1 MINKAKVVNNHFNL
15 GNSFYHFATPAKF
28 PRHILRFRNDRA
40 AKLLDL
46 DHLSNDQWV
55 KFFGQFDKLP
65 GIEHEP
71 LALKYHGHQ
80 FGHYNPDLGD
90 GRGFLL
96 AQFLDKNNYCRGCLE
111 NKTKRI
117 QEKQKEI
124 NKILEEEGDGDF
136 FIINPNKKPF
146 ERPVAHFFHK
156 DEIAAEELL
165 KDYGIM
171 SRRRTLKDKLYQTQP
186 YFRVQVKKDP
196 EDYMEGVIPRKVNTR
211 NFVDDEGEEH
221 LVIKDLPPLIINR
234 KTNSDSKK

>member
-1 MINKAKVVNNHFNL
+1 MVFNKIKKNKITRKKKLILKKKSKKVISKKHTRRMK
-15 GNSFYHFATPAKF
+15 GKGPSK
-28 PRHILRFRNDRA
+28 RI
-40 AKLLDL
+40 
-46 DHLSNDQWV
+46 
-55 KFFGQFDKLP
+55 FGTKKKQYTTLN
-65 GIEHEP
+65 EN
-71 LALKYHGHQ
+71 KYLC
-80 FGHYNPDLGD
+80 PDCKE
-90 GRGFLL
+90 
-96 AQFLDKNNYCRGCLE
+96 QFLDKNNYCRGCLE

-211 NFVDDEGEEH
+211 NFVDNEGEEH